1 VAYAIHHVASVAL
14 VLTSAHFGC
23 TRIGGAI
30 MFFFD
35 WADPPMMI
43 GKSFLYLSLNDPTTT
58 TTDWY
63 QWIADRC
70 MEVFVVMFIVTRNI
84 VFSYI
89 TWICFQTFPN
99 DWPMIGLKGMLLV
112 LVGLMTFWFCLILKI
127 IHHQFFQNQGNVD
140 DIREHQHQHAD
151 NDTQQHTIN
160 KTKKKQ

>member
-1 VAYAIHHVASVAL
+1 VAYAIHHVATVTL
-14 VLTSAHFGC
+14 VLASAHFGC
-23 TRIGGAI
+23 TRIGGVV

-43 GKSFLYLSLNDPTTT
+43 GKALLYLSLDS
-58 TTDWY
+58 TDWF

-70 MEVFVVMFIVTRNI
+70 MEVFVVIFIVTRNI

-89 TWICFQTFPN
+89 TWSCFQTFPN

-127 IHHQFFQNQGNVD
+127 IHHQFFQNQGNVN
-140 DIREHQHQHAD
+140 DIREYGD
-151 NDTQQHTIN
+151 NDTHTIH

>member
-1 VAYAIHHVASVAL
+1 VAYVIHHVATVTL
-14 VLTSAHFGC
+14 VLASAHLGC
-23 TRIGGAI
+23 SRIGGVI

-43 GKSFLYLSLNDPTTT
+43 GKSFLYLSLDPT
-58 TTDWY
+58 DFC

-70 MEVFVVMFIVTRNI
+70 IEVFVVVFIVTRNI

-99 DWPMIGLKGMLLV
+99 DSWPMIGLKGMLLV
-112 LVGLMTFWFCLILKI
+112 LVSLMTFWFCLILKI

-140 DIREHQHQHAD
+140 DIRERED
-151 NDTQQHTIN
+151 NDTHAIHT
-160 KTKKKQ
+160 TKKKQ